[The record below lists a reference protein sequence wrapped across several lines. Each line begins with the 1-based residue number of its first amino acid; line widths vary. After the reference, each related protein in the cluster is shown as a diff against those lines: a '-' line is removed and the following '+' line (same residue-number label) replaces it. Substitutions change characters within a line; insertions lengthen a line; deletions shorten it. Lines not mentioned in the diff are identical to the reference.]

1 MKPIEKQ
8 QLTYSAIKAQLL
20 QRKSNAFES
29 GVEKKWLVKA
39 YQTFEKGEK
48 IVANTYAH

>member
-1 MKPIEKQ
+1 M
-8 QLTYSAIKAQLL
+8 QLQH
-20 QRKSNAFES
+20 KSNAFAS
-29 GVEKKWLVKA
+29 LVEKKWLVKA